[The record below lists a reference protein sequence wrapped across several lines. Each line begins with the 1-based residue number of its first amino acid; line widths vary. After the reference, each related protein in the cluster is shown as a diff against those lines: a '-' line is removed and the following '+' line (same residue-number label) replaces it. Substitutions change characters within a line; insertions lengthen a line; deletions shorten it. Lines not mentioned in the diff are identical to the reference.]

1 MLVRAAQGAVQR
13 DEALRPTVLLMGAP
27 VEMRPPELSAPSV
40 VAASREA
47 FPNVCAELRP
57 ELDSMEPPRRYQ
69 GWSWMLDTR

>member
-1 MLVRAAQGAVQR
+1 MRWVGV
-13 DEALRPTVLLMGAP
+13 LRPTVLLMGAP

-47 FPNVCAELRP
+47 FPDICTALRP

>member
-1 MLVRAAQGAVQR
+1 MLVRVAQGGV
-13 DEALRPTVLLMGAP
+13 LRPTVLLMGAP

-47 FPNVCAELRP
+47 FHDIRTELRP